1 MRHLYTTAICLLM
14 TLALQAQTY
23 EFSIA
28 YVGINAGTGNYQMA
42 LLATPSASVT
52 NHSTDDMGAGFYVP
66 AGVTLGNFVTGNS
79 NLPASEWVSES
90 LSNTFDAYFIYRV
103 EAGANTILLNGPG
116 PFELCLFDIIA
127 DPNPTTG
134 QIIFVENGD
143 PVFNE
148 LLFIENYINIAAN
161 NLYSNNSPTANAI
174 NFATLSTQ
182 DLIEDTSFA
191 IYPNPT
197 SDSIH
202 IKTAYTVETV
212 ELYDMLGKH
221 VLTSKNNTHIKVGSF
236 PSGVYFLKIQT
247 DRGSITKKIVVE

>member
-1 MRHLYTTAICLLM
+1 MKHLYTTVISLFM
-14 TLALQAQTY
+14 TMMIQAQTY

-28 YVGINAGTGNYQMA
+28 YVGINTNTGNYQMA

-90 LSNTFDAYFIYRV
+90 LSNNVDAYFIYRV

-116 PFELCLFDIIA
+116 PFELVLFDIIA

-161 NLYSNNSPTANAI
+161 NLYANNSPTANAI

-182 DLIEDTSFA
+182 EFVDETA
-191 IYPNPT
+191 IAVYPNPA
-197 SDSIH
+197 SDIIH
-202 IKTAYTVETV
+202 IKTTHAIGNIEM
-212 ELYDMLGKH
+212 YDILGKQ
-221 VLTSKNNTHIKVGSF
+221 VLTTKNATQLDVSRLN
-236 PSGVYFLKIQT
+236 SGVYLLKIKT
-247 DRGSITKKIVVE
+247 DKGSLTKKIIIE